1 MSLPLSLTQQTVQQL
16 SLKDEPAIII
26 NTTNSEQ
33 LSLKDE
39 PAIIINTTNSE
50 QLSLKDGLP
59 LSLTQ
64 QTVNS

>member
-1 MSLPLSLTQQTVQQL
+1 MKYHTTNSEQL

-39 PAIIINTTNSE
+39 PAIIIIWA
-50 QLSLKDGLP
+50 
-59 LSLTQ
+59 
-64 QTVNS
+64 